1 MIKPAMSL
9 AGVEST
15 LIVPRLA
22 SHALLTEEERLE
34 QGIGSSLIRF
44 SSGIEA
50 QEDLQQDINQAIRK
64 SKNEN

>member
-1 MIKPAMSL
+1 MSL

-15 LIVPRLA
+15 LIVPRVA

-44 SSGIEA
+44 SCGIEA
-50 QEDLQQDINQAIRK
+50 QEDLCADIDQALLK
-64 SKNEN
+64 AKQ